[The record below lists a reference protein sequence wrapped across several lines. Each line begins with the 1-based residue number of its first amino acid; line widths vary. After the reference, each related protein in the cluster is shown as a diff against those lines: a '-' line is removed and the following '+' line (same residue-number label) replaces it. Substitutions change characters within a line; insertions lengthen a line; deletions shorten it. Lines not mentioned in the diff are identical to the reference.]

1 MVEVEAALV
10 VAVVDDGVPDI
21 VVVADYLMSI
31 RIVCSFHNHM
41 E

>member
-10 VAVVDDGVPDI
+10 DD
-21 VVVADYLMSI
+21 VVVVAAVGDVAAADYLMSI

>member
-10 VAVVDDGVPDI
+10 DDVVAVGD
-21 VVVADYLMSI
+21 VAAVDYLMSI